1 MKYFILVTDGA
12 GDYPLEDKGNKT
24 PLQLADNPVVTE
36 LAHRGIV
43 GRCRTIPDGMEAGSD
58 VGHLSLLGYPPEK
71 FHTGRAPLEA
81 ANIGVELGENDAAF
95 RGNIVT
101 LRNPDNK
108 QHGNNPDSNNDS
120 YSYNND
126 AYSNNDDSY
135 SYNNVSNVEMQ
146 AFENLEMVD
155 HSSEDITTEEG
166 LRLYEDLSKHLIKK
180 GLLEGIDMKHGV
192 SYRGAFVIR
201 NIDKGINP
209 IDVGSE
215 PPHNILGKKIT
226 DYLPGYKLNA
236 ESNSD
241 VLELEK
247 PSKELGSGANY
258 FVAERI
264 KEIMR
269 ASYEFLRNHPV
280 NIARIKRGLRPGNCL
295 WIWGGGRKPALIPYG
310 NGRAMESSVISAV
323 DLIKGMGILTG
334 MKVIDVEGATGNKET
349 NFVGKG
355 SAAVKAFEDGDD
367 MVFVHVEGPD
377 ECGHQGD
384 VEGKIF
390 CLEQIDKLI
399 LKPVLSHLKKSGE
412 RYKILVMPDH
422 YTPIRLRTHSA
433 DPVPFVLYDS
443 ENEQEYDEYRNFT
456 EESAEKGCIFEK
468 GADISEAFLREEI

>member
-12 GDYPLEDKGNKT
+12 GDYPLEDRGNKT

-81 ANIGVELGENDAAF
+81 ANIGVELGEHDAAF

-101 LRNPDNK
+101 LRNPNNK
-108 QHGNNPDSNNDS
+108 QYGD
-120 YSYNND
+120 
-126 AYSNNDDSY
+126 NDDKCI
-135 SYNNVSNVEMQ
+135 EMQ

-155 HSSEDITTEEG
+155 HSSQDITTEEG
-166 LRLYEDLSKHLIKK
+166 LKLYEDLSKHLIEK
-180 GLLEGIDMKHGV
+180 GLLDGIDMKHGV

-201 NIDKGINP
+201 NLDRSINP
-209 IDVGSE
+209 IEVGSE
-215 PPHNILGKKIT
+215 PPHNILGKRIT
-226 DYLPGYKLNA
+226 DYLPGYKFYSEPNLDVV
-236 ESNSD
+236 ESGK
-241 VLELEK
+241 LG
-247 PSKELGSGANY
+247 KEADLGENY
-258 FVAERI
+258 FVANRI

-269 ASYEFLRNHPV
+269 ASYEFLCKHPV
-280 NIARIKRGLRPGNCL
+280 NISRIERGLRPGNCL

-310 NGRAMESSVISAV
+310 NGRTMKSSVISAV
-323 DLIKGMGILTG
+323 DLIKGIGILTG

-349 NFVGKG
+349 NFAGKG
-355 SAAVKAFEDGDD
+355 MAAVKAFEEGDD
-367 MVFVHVEGPD
+367 MVFIHVEGPD

-384 VEGKIF
+384 IDGKIF
-390 CLEQIDKLI
+390 CLEQIDELI
-399 LKPVLSHLKKSGE
+399 LKPVLSYLKKSGE

-443 ENEQEYDEYRNFT
+443 ETEQDYDGDRNFT
-456 EESAEKGCIFEK
+456 EKSAAKGCIFEK
-468 GADISEAFLREEI
+468 GSDIAEAFLSEKI

>member
-12 GDYPLEDKGNKT
+12 GDYPLEDRDNKT

-101 LRNPDNK
+101 LRYPNNE
-108 QHGNNPDSNNDS
+108 QYGNS
-120 YSYNND
+120 
-126 AYSNNDDSY
+126 DDTY
-135 SYNNVSNVEMQ
+135 VEMQ

-155 HSSEDITTEEG
+155 HSSQDITTEEG
-166 LRLYEDLSKHLIKK
+166 LKLYEDLSEYLIKK

-201 NIDKGINP
+201 NLDRGINP

-215 PPHNILGKKIT
+215 PPHNILGKRIT
-226 DYLPGYKLNA
+226 DYLPGYKLNS

-241 VLELEK
+241 TLNSGKHEK
-247 PSKELGSGANY
+247 KAGSGDNY
-258 FVAERI
+258 FVADRI
-264 KEIMR
+264 KQIMR

-280 NIARIKRGLRPGNCL
+280 NISRIERGLRPGNCL

-310 NGRAMESSVISAV
+310 NGRSMESSVISAV
-323 DLIKGMGILTG
+323 DLIKGIGILTG

-355 SAAVKAFEDGDD
+355 MAAVKAFEEGDE

-384 VEGKIF
+384 VDGKIF
-390 CLEQIDKLI
+390 CLEQIDELI
-399 LKPVLSHLKKSGE
+399 LKPVLSYLKKSGK

-443 ENEQEYDEYRNFT
+443 ENEQDYDGDRNFT
-456 EESAEKGCIFEK
+456 EKSAEKGCIFEK
-468 GADISEAFLREEI
+468 GSDIAEAFLSEKI

>member
-12 GDYPLEDKGNKT
+12 GDYPLEDRDNKT

-36 LAHRGIV
+36 LANRGIV

-101 LRNPDNK
+101 LRNPNSE
-108 QHGNNPDSNNDS
+108 QYENS
-120 YSYNND
+120 
-126 AYSNNDDSY
+126 DDTY
-135 SYNNVSNVEMQ
+135 VEMQ

-155 HSSEDITTEEG
+155 HSSQDITTEEG
-166 LRLYEDLSKHLIKK
+166 LKLYEDLSEYLIKK

-201 NIDKGINP
+201 NLDRGINP

-215 PPHNILGKKIT
+215 PPHNILGKRIT

-236 ESNSD
+236 EPNSET
-241 VLELEK
+241 LKSGKHEEK
-247 PSKELGSGANY
+247 AGSEDNY
-258 FVAERI
+258 FVADRI

-280 NIARIKRGLRPGNCL
+280 NISRIERGLRPGNCL

-310 NGRAMESSVISAV
+310 NGRTMESSVISAV

-349 NFVGKG
+349 DFAGKG
-355 SAAVKAFEDGDD
+355 REAVKAFEEGDD

-468 GADISEAFLREEI
+468 GADISEAFLSEEI

>member
-12 GDYPLEDKGNKT
+12 GDYPLEDRGNKT

-81 ANIGVELGENDAAF
+81 ANIGIELGEHDVAF

-101 LRNPDNK
+101 LRNPDNE
-108 QHGNNPDSNNDS
+108 QCGSSDGT
-120 YSYNND
+120 Y
-126 AYSNNDDSY
+126 
-135 SYNNVSNVEMQ
+135 VEMQ
-146 AFENLEMVD
+146 SFENLEMVD

-166 LRLYEDLSKHLIKK
+166 HRLYEDLRKHLIKN

-201 NIDKGINP
+201 NLDKGINP

-215 PPHNILGKKIT
+215 PPHNILGKRIT
-226 DYLPGYKLNA
+226 NYLPGYKLNA
-236 ESNSD
+236 GLNLD
-241 VLELEK
+241 VLESEK
-247 PSKELGSGANY
+247 HGKEIGSGDNY

-269 ASYEFLRNHPV
+269 ASYEFLRSHPV
-280 NIARIKRGLRPGNCL
+280 NISRMERGLRPGNCL

-323 DLIKGMGILTG
+323 DLIKGIGILTG

-355 SAAVKAFEDGDD
+355 MAAVKAFEEGDD

-433 DPVPFVLYDS
+433 DTVPFVLYDS
-443 ENEQEYDEYRNFT
+443 ENEQEYDEDRNFT

>member
-12 GDYPLEDKGNKT
+12 GDYPLEDRGNKT

-81 ANIGVELGENDAAF
+81 ANIGIELGEHDAAF

-101 LRNPDNK
+101 LRNPDNE
-108 QHGNNPDSNNDS
+108 QCASSDGT
-120 YSYNND
+120 Y
-126 AYSNNDDSY
+126 
-135 SYNNVSNVEMQ
+135 VEMQ

-166 LRLYEDLSKHLIKK
+166 LRLYEDLSNHLIKN
-180 GLLEGIDMKHGV
+180 GILEGIDMKHGV

-201 NIDKGINP
+201 NLDKGINP

-215 PPHNILGKKIT
+215 PPHNILGKRIT
-226 DYLPGYKLNA
+226 NYLPGYKLNA
-236 ESNSD
+236 GLNLD
-241 VLELEK
+241 VLESEK
-247 PSKELGSGANY
+247 HGKEIGSGDNY

-269 ASYEFLRNHPV
+269 ASYEFLRSHPV
-280 NIARIKRGLRPGNCL
+280 NISRMERGLRPGNCL

-323 DLIKGMGILTG
+323 DLIKGIGILTG

-349 NFVGKG
+349 NFAGKG
-355 SAAVKAFEDGDD
+355 MAAVKAFEEGDD

-443 ENEQEYDEYRNFT
+443 ENEKEYDEDRNFT

>member
-12 GDYPLEDKGNKT
+12 GDYPLEDRDNKT

-101 LRNPDNK
+101 LRNPNSE
-108 QHGNNPDSNNDS
+108 QYENS
-120 YSYNND
+120 
-126 AYSNNDDSY
+126 DDTY
-135 SYNNVSNVEMQ
+135 VEMQ

-155 HSSEDITTEEG
+155 HSSQDITTEEG
-166 LRLYEDLSKHLIKK
+166 LKLYEDLSEYLIKK

-201 NIDKGINP
+201 NLDRGINP

-215 PPHNILGKKIT
+215 PPHNILGKRIT
-226 DYLPGYKLNA
+226 DYLPGYKLNS

-241 VLELEK
+241 TLNSGKHEK
-247 PSKELGSGANY
+247 KACSGDNY
-258 FVAERI
+258 FVADRI

-280 NIARIKRGLRPGNCL
+280 NISRIERGLRPGNCL

-310 NGRAMESSVISAV
+310 NGRSMESSVISAV
-323 DLIKGMGILTG
+323 DLIKGIGILTG

-349 NFVGKG
+349 DFAGKG
-355 SAAVKAFEDGDD
+355 RAAVKAFEKGDD

-443 ENEQEYDEYRNFT
+443 ENEKEYDEDRNFT

>member
-12 GDYPLEDKGNKT
+12 GDYPLDERGNKT

-81 ANIGVELGENDAAF
+81 ANIGIELGENDAAF

-101 LRNPDNK
+101 LRNPDNE
-108 QHGNNPDSNNDS
+108 QYGNDYDSNNADS
-120 YSYNND
+120 YPYKN
-126 AYSNNDDSY
+126 DSY
-135 SYNNVSNVEMQ
+135 VEMQ

-155 HSSEDITTEEG
+155 HSSQDITTEEG
-166 LRLYEDLSKHLIKK
+166 LRLYEDLNKHLIKN
-180 GLLEGIDMKHGV
+180 GFLDGIDMKHGV

-201 NIDKGINP
+201 NLDKGINP

-215 PPHNILGKKIT
+215 PPHNILGKRIT

-236 ESNSD
+236 GLNLD
-241 VLELEK
+241 VLESEK
-247 PSKELGSGANY
+247 HGKEIGSGDNY

-269 ASYEFLRNHPV
+269 ASYEFLRSHPV
-280 NIARIKRGLRPGNCL
+280 NISRMERGLRPGNCL

-323 DLIKGMGILTG
+323 DLIKGIGILTG

-355 SAAVKAFEDGDD
+355 MAAVKAFEEGDD

-443 ENEQEYDEYRNFT
+443 ENEKEYDEDRNFT

-468 GADISEAFLREEI
+468 GADISEAFLSEDI

>member
-12 GDYPLEDKGNKT
+12 GDYPLNERGNKT

-81 ANIGVELGENDAAF
+81 ANIGIELGENDAAF

-101 LRNPDNK
+101 LRNPDNE
-108 QHGNNPDSNNDS
+108 QYGNDYDSNNADS
-120 YSYNND
+120 YPYKN
-126 AYSNNDDSY
+126 DSY
-135 SYNNVSNVEMQ
+135 VEMQ
-146 AFENLEMVD
+146 AFEKLEMVD
-155 HSSEDITTEEG
+155 HSSQDITTEEG
-166 LRLYEDLSKHLIKK
+166 LRLYEDLSKHLIQN
-180 GLLEGIDMKHGV
+180 GFLEGIDMKHGV

-201 NIDKGINP
+201 NLDRSINP

-236 ESNSD
+236 GLNLD
-241 VLELEK
+241 VLESEK
-247 PSKELGSGANY
+247 HGKEIGSGDNY

-269 ASYEFLRNHPV
+269 ASYEFLRSHPV
-280 NIARIKRGLRPGNCL
+280 NISRMERGLRPGNCL

-310 NGRAMESSVISAV
+310 NGRAMENSVISAV
-323 DLIKGMGILTG
+323 DLIKGIGILTG

-349 NFVGKG
+349 NFAGKG
-355 SAAVKAFEDGDD
+355 MAAVKAFEEGDD

-443 ENEQEYDEYRNFT
+443 ENEQEYDEDRNFT

-468 GADISEAFLREEI
+468 GVDISEAFLREEIL

>member
-12 GDYPLEDKGNKT
+12 GDYPLEDRGNKT
-24 PLQLADNPVVTE
+24 PLQLADNPVVNE

-101 LRNPDNK
+101 LRNPDNE
-108 QHGNNPDSNNDS
+108 QYGNDYDSNNADS
-120 YSYNND
+120 YPYKN
-126 AYSNNDDSY
+126 DSY
-135 SYNNVSNVEMQ
+135 VEMQ

-155 HSSEDITTEEG
+155 HSSQDITTEEG
-166 LRLYEDLSKHLIKK
+166 LRLYEDLNKHLIKN
-180 GLLEGIDMKHGV
+180 GFLDGIDMKHGV

-201 NIDKGINP
+201 NLDKGINP

-215 PPHNILGKKIT
+215 PPHNILGKRIT

-236 ESNSD
+236 GLNLD
-241 VLELEK
+241 VLESEK
-247 PSKELGSGANY
+247 HGKEIGSGDNY

-269 ASYEFLRNHPV
+269 ASYEFLRSHPV
-280 NIARIKRGLRPGNCL
+280 NISRMERGLRPGNCL

-323 DLIKGMGILTG
+323 DLIKGIGILTG

-355 SAAVKAFEDGDD
+355 MAAVKAFEEGDD

-443 ENEQEYDEYRNFT
+443 ENEKEYDEDRNFT

-468 GADISEAFLREEI
+468 GVDISEAFLREEI

>member
-12 GDYPLEDKGNKT
+12 GDYPLEDRGNKT

-81 ANIGVELGENDAAF
+81 ANIGIELGEHDAAF

-101 LRNPDNK
+101 LRNPDNE
-108 QHGNNPDSNNDS
+108 QCGSSDGT
-120 YSYNND
+120 Y
-126 AYSNNDDSY
+126 
-135 SYNNVSNVEMQ
+135 VEMQ
-146 AFENLEMVD
+146 SFENLEMVD

-166 LRLYEDLSKHLIKK
+166 LRLYEDLSNHLIKN
-180 GLLEGIDMKHGV
+180 GILEGIDMKHGV

-201 NIDKGINP
+201 NLDRSINP
-209 IDVGSE
+209 IDIGSE

-236 ESNSD
+236 ELNSD
-241 VLELEK
+241 VLESEK
-247 PSKELGSGANY
+247 PSKELGSGDNY

-269 ASYEFLRNHPV
+269 ASYEFLRSHPV
-280 NIARIKRGLRPGNCL
+280 NISRMERGLRPGNCL

-310 NGRAMESSVISAV
+310 NGRAMENSVISAV
-323 DLIKGMGILTG
+323 DLIKGIGILTG

-349 NFVGKG
+349 NFAGKG
-355 SAAVKAFEDGDD
+355 MAAVKAFEEGDD

-443 ENEQEYDEYRNFT
+443 ENEQEYDEDRNFT

>member
-12 GDYPLEDKGNKT
+12 GDYPLEDRGNKT

-81 ANIGVELGENDAAF
+81 ANIGIELGEHDAAF

-101 LRNPDNK
+101 LRNPDNE
-108 QHGNNPDSNNDS
+108 QCGSSDGT
-120 YSYNND
+120 Y
-126 AYSNNDDSY
+126 
-135 SYNNVSNVEMQ
+135 VEMQ
-146 AFENLEMVD
+146 SFENLEMVD

-166 LRLYEDLSKHLIKK
+166 LRLYEDLSNHLIKN
-180 GLLEGIDMKHGV
+180 GILEGIDMKHGV

-201 NIDKGINP
+201 NLDRSINP
-209 IDVGSE
+209 IDIGSE

-236 ESNSD
+236 ELNSD
-241 VLELEK
+241 VLESEK
-247 PSKELGSGANY
+247 PSKELGSGDNY

-269 ASYEFLRNHPV
+269 ASYEFLRSHPV
-280 NIARIKRGLRPGNCL
+280 NISRMERGLRPGNCL

-310 NGRAMESSVISAV
+310 NGRAMENSLISAV
-323 DLIKGMGILTG
+323 DLIKGIGILTG

-349 NFVGKG
+349 NFAGKG
-355 SAAVKAFEDGDD
+355 MAAVKAFEEGDD

-443 ENEQEYDEYRNFT
+443 ENEQEYDEDRNFT

>member
-12 GDYPLEDKGNKT
+12 GDYPLEDRDNKT

-81 ANIGVELGENDAAF
+81 ANIGVKLGKNDAAF

-101 LRNPDNK
+101 LRNP
-108 QHGNNPDSNNDS
+108 NNEQYENS
-120 YSYNND
+120 
-126 AYSNNDDSY
+126 DDTY
-135 SYNNVSNVEMQ
+135 VEMQ

-155 HSSEDITTEEG
+155 HSSQDITTEEG
-166 LRLYEDLSKHLIKK
+166 LKLYEDLSEHLIEK

-201 NIDKGINP
+201 NLDRGINP

-226 DYLPGYKLNA
+226 NYLPGYKLNS

-241 VLELEK
+241 ILKSGKHEEK
-247 PSKELGSGANY
+247 AGSGDNY
-258 FVAERI
+258 FVADRI

-280 NIARIKRGLRPGNCL
+280 NISRIERGLRPGNCL

-310 NGRAMESSVISAV
+310 NGRSMESSVISAV
-323 DLIKGMGILTG
+323 DLIKGIGILTG

-355 SAAVKAFEDGDD
+355 MAAVKAFEEGDD

-384 VEGKIF
+384 VDGKIF
-390 CLEQIDKLI
+390 CLEQIDELI
-399 LKPVLSHLKKSGE
+399 LKPVLSYLKKSE
-412 RYKILVMPDH
+412 KRYKILVMPDH

-443 ENEQEYDEYRNFT
+443 ENEQDYDGDRNFT
-456 EESAEKGCIFEK
+456 EKSAEKGCIFEK
-468 GADISEAFLREEI
+468 GSDIAEAFLREKI

>member
-12 GDYPLEDKGNKT
+12 GDYPLDERGNKT

-81 ANIGVELGENDAAF
+81 ANIGIELGENDAAF

-101 LRNPDNK
+101 LRNPDNE
-108 QHGNNPDSNNDS
+108 QYGNDYDSNIADSYPYKNDS
-120 YSYNND
+120 Y
-126 AYSNNDDSY
+126 
-135 SYNNVSNVEMQ
+135 VEMQ
-146 AFENLEMVD
+146 AFEKLEMVD
-155 HSSEDITTEEG
+155 HSSQDITTEEG
-166 LRLYEDLSKHLIKK
+166 LRLYEDLSKHLIQN
-180 GLLEGIDMKHGV
+180 GFLEGIDMKHGV

-201 NIDKGINP
+201 NLDRSINP

-236 ESNSD
+236 GLNLD
-241 VLELEK
+241 VLESEK
-247 PSKELGSGANY
+247 HGKEIGSGDNY

-269 ASYEFLRNHPV
+269 ASYEFLRSHPV
-280 NIARIKRGLRPGNCL
+280 NISRMERGLRPGNCL

-310 NGRAMESSVISAV
+310 NGRAMENSVISAV
-323 DLIKGMGILTG
+323 DLIKGIGILTG

-349 NFVGKG
+349 NFAGKG
-355 SAAVKAFEDGDD
+355 MAAVKAFEEGDD

-443 ENEQEYDEYRNFT
+443 ENEQEYDEDRNFT

-468 GADISEAFLREEI
+468 GADISKAFLREEIL

>member
-12 GDYPLEDKGNKT
+12 GDYPLDERGNKT

-81 ANIGVELGENDAAF
+81 ANIGIELGENDAAF

-101 LRNPDNK
+101 LRNPDNE
-108 QHGNNPDSNNDS
+108 QYGNDYDSNNADS
-120 YSYNND
+120 YPYKN
-126 AYSNNDDSY
+126 DSY
-135 SYNNVSNVEMQ
+135 VEMQ
-146 AFENLEMVD
+146 AFEKLEMVD
-155 HSSEDITTEEG
+155 HSSQDITTEEG
-166 LRLYEDLSKHLIKK
+166 LRLYEDLSKHLIQK
-180 GLLEGIDMKHGV
+180 GLLEGIDMNHGV

-201 NIDKGINP
+201 NLDASVNP

-215 PPHNILGKKIT
+215 PPHNILGKRIT
-226 DYLPGYKLNA
+226 NYLPGYKLNA
-236 ESNSD
+236 GLNLD
-241 VLELEK
+241 VLESEK
-247 PSKELGSGANY
+247 HGKEIGSGDNY

-269 ASYEFLRNHPV
+269 ASYEFLRSHPV
-280 NIARIKRGLRPGNCL
+280 NISRMERGLRPGNCL

-310 NGRAMESSVISAV
+310 KGRVMESSVISAV
-323 DLIKGMGILTG
+323 DLIKGIGILTG

-355 SAAVKAFEDGDD
+355 MAAVKAFEEGDD

-443 ENEQEYDEYRNFT
+443 ENEKEYDEDRNFT

-468 GADISEAFLREEI
+468 GVDISEAFLREEIL

>member
-12 GDYPLEDKGNKT
+12 GDYPLEDRGNKT

-81 ANIGVELGENDAAF
+81 ANIGIELGEHDVAF

-101 LRNPDNK
+101 LRNPDNE
-108 QHGNNPDSNNDS
+108 QCGSSDGT
-120 YSYNND
+120 Y
-126 AYSNNDDSY
+126 
-135 SYNNVSNVEMQ
+135 VEMQ
-146 AFENLEMVD
+146 SFENLEMVD

-166 LRLYEDLSKHLIKK
+166 HRLYEDLRKHLIKN

-201 NIDKGINP
+201 NLDKGINP

-215 PPHNILGKKIT
+215 PPHNILGKRIT
-226 DYLPGYKLNA
+226 NYLPGYKLNA
-236 ESNSD
+236 GLNLD
-241 VLELEK
+241 VLESEK
-247 PSKELGSGANY
+247 HGKEIGSGDNY

-280 NIARIKRGLRPGNCL
+280 NISRMERGLRPGNCL

-323 DLIKGMGILTG
+323 DLIKGIGILTG

-349 NFVGKG
+349 NFAGKG
-355 SAAVKAFEDGDD
+355 MAAVKAFEKGDD

-443 ENEQEYDEYRNFT
+443 ENEKEYDEDRNFT

>member
-12 GDYPLEDKGNKT
+12 GDYPLEDRGNKT

-81 ANIGVELGENDAAF
+81 ANIGIELGEYDAAF

-101 LRNPDNK
+101 LRNPDNE
-108 QHGNNPDSNNDS
+108 QCGSSDGT
-120 YSYNND
+120 Y
-126 AYSNNDDSY
+126 
-135 SYNNVSNVEMQ
+135 VEMQ

-155 HSSEDITTEEG
+155 HSSQDITTEEG

-180 GLLEGIDMKHGV
+180 GFLDGIDMKHGV

-201 NIDKGINP
+201 NLDKGINP

-215 PPHNILGKKIT
+215 PPHNILGKRIAN
-226 DYLPGYKLNA
+226 YLPGYKLNA
-236 ESNSD
+236 GLNLD
-241 VLELEK
+241 VLESEK
-247 PSKELGSGANY
+247 HGKEIGSGDNY

-269 ASYEFLRNHPV
+269 ASYEFLRSHPV
-280 NIARIKRGLRPGNCL
+280 NISRMERGLRPGNCL

-323 DLIKGMGILTG
+323 DLIKGIGILTG

-349 NFVGKG
+349 NFAGKG
-355 SAAVKAFEDGDD
+355 MAAVKAFEEGDD

-443 ENEQEYDEYRNFT
+443 ENEQEYDEDRNFT

-468 GADISEAFLREEI
+468 GADISEAFLREEIL

>member
-12 GDYPLEDKGNKT
+12 GDYPLDERGNKT

-81 ANIGVELGENDAAF
+81 ANIGIELGENDAAF

-101 LRNPDNK
+101 LRNPDNE
-108 QHGNNPDSNNDS
+108 QYGNDYDSNNADS
-120 YSYNND
+120 YPYKN
-126 AYSNNDDSY
+126 DSY
-135 SYNNVSNVEMQ
+135 VEMQ

-155 HSSEDITTEEG
+155 HSSQDITTEEG
-166 LRLYEDLSKHLIKK
+166 LRLYEDLNKHLIKN
-180 GLLEGIDMKHGV
+180 GFLDGIDMKHGV

-201 NIDKGINP
+201 NLDASVNP

-215 PPHNILGKKIT
+215 PPHNILGKRIAN
-226 DYLPGYKLNA
+226 YLPGYKLNA
-236 ESNSD
+236 GLNLD
-241 VLELEK
+241 VLESEK
-247 PSKELGSGANY
+247 HGKEIGSGDNY

-269 ASYEFLRNHPV
+269 ASYEFLRSHPV
-280 NIARIKRGLRPGNCL
+280 NISRMERGLRPGNCL

-349 NFVGKG
+349 DFAGKG
-355 SAAVKAFEDGDD
+355 RAAVKAFEEGDD
-367 MVFVHVEGPD
+367 MIFVHVEGPD

-443 ENEQEYDEYRNFT
+443 ENEKEYDEDRNFT

-468 GADISEAFLREEI
+468 GADISEAFLSEDI

>member
-12 GDYPLEDKGNKT
+12 GDYPLEDRGNKT
-24 PLQLADNPVVTE
+24 PLQLADNPVVNE

-101 LRNPDNK
+101 LRNPDNE
-108 QHGNNPDSNNDS
+108 QYGNDYDSNNADS
-120 YSYNND
+120 YPYKN
-126 AYSNNDDSY
+126 DSY
-135 SYNNVSNVEMQ
+135 VEMQ

-155 HSSEDITTEEG
+155 HSSQDITTEEG
-166 LRLYEDLSKHLIKK
+166 LRLYEDLNKHLIKN
-180 GLLEGIDMKHGV
+180 GFLDGIDMKHGV

-201 NIDKGINP
+201 NLDKGINP

-215 PPHNILGKKIT
+215 PPHNILGKRIT
-226 DYLPGYKLNA
+226 NYLPGYKLNA
-236 ESNSD
+236 GLNLD
-241 VLELEK
+241 VLESEK
-247 PSKELGSGANY
+247 HGKEIGSGDNY

-269 ASYEFLRNHPV
+269 ASYEFLRSHPV
-280 NIARIKRGLRPGNCL
+280 NISRMERGLRPGNCL

-323 DLIKGMGILTG
+323 DLIKGIGILTG

-355 SAAVKAFEDGDD
+355 MAAVKAFEEGDD

-443 ENEQEYDEYRNFT
+443 ENEKEYDEDRNFT

-468 GADISEAFLREEI
+468 GVDISEAFLREEI

>member
-12 GDYPLEDKGNKT
+12 GDYPLEDRGNKT
-24 PLQLADNPVVTE
+24 PLQLVDNPVVTE

-81 ANIGVELGENDAAF
+81 ANIGIELGEHDAAF

-101 LRNPDNK
+101 LRNPDNE
-108 QHGNNPDSNNDS
+108 QCGSSDGT
-120 YSYNND
+120 Y
-126 AYSNNDDSY
+126 
-135 SYNNVSNVEMQ
+135 VEMQ
-146 AFENLEMVD
+146 SFENLEMVD

-166 LRLYEDLSKHLIKK
+166 LRLYEDLSNHLIKN
-180 GLLEGIDMKHGV
+180 GILEGIDMKHGV

-201 NIDKGINP
+201 NLDRSINP
-209 IDVGSE
+209 IDIGSE

-236 ESNSD
+236 ELNSD
-241 VLELEK
+241 VLESEK
-247 PSKELGSGANY
+247 PSKELGSGDNY

-269 ASYEFLRNHPV
+269 ASYEFLRSHPV
-280 NIARIKRGLRPGNCL
+280 NISRMERGLRPGNCL

-310 NGRAMESSVISAV
+310 NGRAMENSVISAV
-323 DLIKGMGILTG
+323 DLIKGIGILTG

-349 NFVGKG
+349 NFAGKG
-355 SAAVKAFEDGDD
+355 MAAVKAFEEGDD

-443 ENEQEYDEYRNFT
+443 ENEQEYDEDRNFT

>member
-12 GDYPLEDKGNKT
+12 GDYPLDERGNKT

-81 ANIGVELGENDAAF
+81 ANIGIELGENDAAF

-101 LRNPDNK
+101 LRNPDNE
-108 QHGNNPDSNNDS
+108 QYGNDYDSNNADS
-120 YSYNND
+120 YPYKN
-126 AYSNNDDSY
+126 DSY
-135 SYNNVSNVEMQ
+135 VEMQ
-146 AFENLEMVD
+146 AFEKLEMVD
-155 HSSEDITTEEG
+155 HSSQDITTEEG
-166 LRLYEDLSKHLIKK
+166 LRLYEDLSKHLIQN
-180 GLLEGIDMKHGV
+180 GFLEGIDMKHGV

-201 NIDKGINP
+201 NLDRSINP

-236 ESNSD
+236 GLNLD
-241 VLELEK
+241 VLESEK
-247 PSKELGSGANY
+247 HGKEIGSGDNY

-269 ASYEFLRNHPV
+269 ASYEFLRSHPV
-280 NIARIKRGLRPGNCL
+280 NISRMERGLRPGNCL

-310 NGRAMESSVISAV
+310 NGRAMENSVISAV
-323 DLIKGMGILTG
+323 DLIKGIGILTG

-349 NFVGKG
+349 NFAGKG
-355 SAAVKAFEDGDD
+355 MAAVKAFEEGDD

-443 ENEQEYDEYRNFT
+443 ENEQEYDEDRNFT

-468 GADISEAFLREEI
+468 GADISKAFLREEIL

>member
-12 GDYPLEDKGNKT
+12 GDYPLEDRGNKT

-58 VGHLSLLGYPPEK
+58 VGHLSLLGYPPEE

-101 LRNPDNK
+101 LRNPDNEK
-108 QHGNNPDSNNDS
+108 HGNSYDSKS
-120 YSYNND
+120 AS
-126 AYSNNDDSY
+126 YSNNDDSY
-135 SYNNVSNVEMQ
+135 SNNVSYVEMQ

-166 LRLYEDLSKHLIKK
+166 LRLYEDLSKHLIQK
-180 GLLEGIDMKHGV
+180 GLLGGIDMKHGV

-201 NIDKGINP
+201 NLDRSINP
-209 IDVGSE
+209 IDIGSE

-226 DYLPGYKLNA
+226 DYLPGYKLDSV
-236 ESNSD
+236 SNTDILKS
-241 VLELEK
+241 EK
-247 PSKELGSGANY
+247 HGQEAASGENY

-264 KEIMR
+264 REIMR
-269 ASYEFLRNHPV
+269 ASYEFLCNHPV
-280 NIARIKRGLRPGNCL
+280 NISRIERGLRPGNCL

-349 NFVGKG
+349 DFAGKG
-355 SAAVKAFEDGDD
+355 RAAVKAFEKGDD

-443 ENEQEYDEYRNFT
+443 ENEQEYDEDRNFT

-468 GADISEAFLREEI
+468 GADISEAFLSEEI

>member
-12 GDYPLEDKGNKT
+12 GDYPLDERGNKT

-81 ANIGVELGENDAAF
+81 ANIGIELGENDAAF

-101 LRNPDNK
+101 LRNPDNE
-108 QHGNNPDSNNDS
+108 QYGNDYDSNNADS
-120 YSYNND
+120 YPYKN
-126 AYSNNDDSY
+126 DSY
-135 SYNNVSNVEMQ
+135 VEMQ

-155 HSSEDITTEEG
+155 HSSQDITTEEG
-166 LRLYEDLSKHLIKK
+166 LRLYEDLNKHLIKN
-180 GLLEGIDMKHGV
+180 GFLDGIDMKHGV

-201 NIDKGINP
+201 NLDASVNP

-215 PPHNILGKKIT
+215 PPHNILGKRIAN
-226 DYLPGYKLNA
+226 YLPGYKLNA
-236 ESNSD
+236 GLNLD
-241 VLELEK
+241 VLESEK
-247 PSKELGSGANY
+247 HGKEIGSGDNY

-269 ASYEFLRNHPV
+269 ASYEFLRSHPV
-280 NIARIKRGLRPGNCL
+280 NISRMERGLRPGNCL

-349 NFVGKG
+349 DFAGKG
-355 SAAVKAFEDGDD
+355 RAALKAFEEGDD
-367 MVFVHVEGPD
+367 MIFVHVEGPD

-443 ENEQEYDEYRNFT
+443 ENEKEYDEDRNFT

-468 GADISEAFLREEI
+468 GADISEAFLSEDI

>member
-12 GDYPLEDKGNKT
+12 GDYPLEDRGNKT

-81 ANIGVELGENDAAF
+81 ANIGIELGENDAAF

-101 LRNPDNK
+101 LRNPDNE
-108 QHGNNPDSNNDS
+108 QYGNDYDSNNADS
-120 YSYNND
+120 YPYKN
-126 AYSNNDDSY
+126 DSY
-135 SYNNVSNVEMQ
+135 VEMQ
-146 AFENLEMVD
+146 AFEKLEMVD
-155 HSSEDITTEEG
+155 HSSQDITTEEG
-166 LRLYEDLSKHLIKK
+166 LRLYEDLSKHLIQN
-180 GLLEGIDMKHGV
+180 GFLDGIDMKHGV

-201 NIDKGINP
+201 NLDKGINP

-215 PPHNILGKKIT
+215 PPHNILGKRIT
-226 DYLPGYKLNA
+226 NYLPGYKLNA
-236 ESNSD
+236 GLNLD
-241 VLELEK
+241 VLESEK
-247 PSKELGSGANY
+247 HGKEIGSGDNY

-269 ASYEFLRNHPV
+269 ASYEFLRSHPV
-280 NIARIKRGLRPGNCL
+280 NISRMERGLRHGNCL

-310 NGRAMESSVISAV
+310 KGRAVESSVISAV
-323 DLIKGMGILTG
+323 DLIKGIGILTG

-355 SAAVKAFEDGDD
+355 MAAVKAFEEGDD

-443 ENEQEYDEYRNFT
+443 ENEKEYDEDRNFT
-456 EESAEKGCIFEK
+456 EESAEKGCIFEN
-468 GADISEAFLREEI
+468 GADISEAFLSEDI

>member
-12 GDYPLEDKGNKT
+12 GDYPLEDRGNKT
-24 PLQLADNPVVTE
+24 PLQLADNPVMNE
-36 LAHRGIV
+36 LAHRGVV

-101 LRNPDNK
+101 LRVP
-108 QHGNNPDSNNDS
+108 NNCEDELNSRACD
-120 YSYNND
+120 
-126 AYSNNDDSY
+126 
-135 SYNNVSNVEMQ
+135 EMTE
-146 AFENLEMVD
+146 FEKLEIVD
-155 HSSEDITTEEG
+155 HSSQDITTEEG
-166 LRLYEDLSKHLIKK
+166 LRLYEDLSRHLAEK
-180 GLLEGIDMKHGV
+180 GLLDGIDMKHGV

-201 NIDKGINP
+201 NLRRDINP

-215 PPHNILGKKIT
+215 PPHNILGKGIA

-236 ESNSD
+236 VSNS
-241 VLELEK
+241 VNANTGTQENE
-247 PSKELGSGANY
+247 SSLGDNY
-258 FVAERI
+258 FVASRI

-280 NIARIKRGLRPGNCL
+280 NKSRIERGLRPGNCL
-295 WIWGGGRKPALIPYG
+295 WIWGGGRKPALVPYG
-310 NGRAMESSVISAV
+310 NGRKIEGSVISAV
-323 DLIKGMGILTG
+323 DLIKGIGILTG

-349 NFVGKG
+349 NFAGKG
-355 SAAVKAFEDGDD
+355 KAAVKAFEEGDQ

-384 VEGKIF
+384 TDGKIF
-390 CLEQIDKLI
+390 CLERIDEEI
-399 LKPVLSHLKKSGE
+399 LKPVLSYLKNCGE
-412 RYKILVMPDH
+412 RYKILIMPDH
-422 YTPIRLRTHSA
+422 YTPIKIRTHSA

-443 ENEQEYDEYRNFT
+443 ENEQGYDGERNFT
-456 EESAEKGCIFEK
+456 EESAERGCIFEK
-468 GADISEAFLREEI
+468 GSDIAEAFLAE

>member
-12 GDYPLEDKGNKT
+12 GDYPLDERGNKT

-81 ANIGVELGENDAAF
+81 ANIGIELGENDAAF

-101 LRNPDNK
+101 LRNPDNE
-108 QHGNNPDSNNDS
+108 QYGNDYDSNNADS
-120 YSYNND
+120 YPYKN
-126 AYSNNDDSY
+126 DSY
-135 SYNNVSNVEMQ
+135 VEMQ
-146 AFENLEMVD
+146 AFEKLEMVD
-155 HSSEDITTEEG
+155 HSSQDITTEEG
-166 LRLYEDLSKHLIKK
+166 LRLYEDLSKHLIQK

-201 NIDKGINP
+201 NLDASVNP

-215 PPHNILGKKIT
+215 PPHNILGKRIT
-226 DYLPGYKLNA
+226 NYLPGYKLNA
-236 ESNSD
+236 GLNLD
-241 VLELEK
+241 VLESEK
-247 PSKELGSGANY
+247 HGKEIGSGDNY

-269 ASYEFLRNHPV
+269 ASYEFLRSHPV
-280 NIARIKRGLRPGNCL
+280 NISRMERGLRPGNCL

-310 NGRAMESSVISAV
+310 KGRVMESSVISAV
-323 DLIKGMGILTG
+323 DLIKGIGILTG

-355 SAAVKAFEDGDD
+355 MAAVKAFEEGDD

-443 ENEQEYDEYRNFT
+443 ENEKEYDEDRNFT

-468 GADISEAFLREEI
+468 GVDISEAFLREEIL

>member
-12 GDYPLEDKGNKT
+12 GDYPLEDRGNKT

-101 LRNPDNK
+101 LRNPDNEK
-108 QHGNNPDSNNDS
+108 YRNNYDSKS
-120 YSYNND
+120 GS
-126 AYSNNDDSY
+126 YSNNDDSY
-135 SYNNVSNVEMQ
+135 SNNDSNVEMQ
-146 AFENLEMVD
+146 DFENLEMVD
-155 HSSEDITTEEG
+155 HSSQDITTEEG
-166 LRLYEDLSKHLIKK
+166 LRLYEDLSKHLIQK
-180 GLLEGIDMKHGV
+180 GLLDEIDMKHGV

-201 NIDKGINP
+201 NLDRSINP

-226 DYLPGYKLNA
+226 DYLPGYKLD
-236 ESNSD
+236 S
-241 VLELEK
+241 ELNIDILKSEK
-247 PSKELGSGANY
+247 HGQEAASGENY

-269 ASYEFLRNHPV
+269 ASYEFLRDHPV
-280 NIARIKRGLRPGNCL
+280 NISRIERGLRPGNCL

-310 NGRAMESSVISAV
+310 NGRTMESSVISAV

-349 NFVGKG
+349 NFAGKG
-355 SAAVKAFEDGDD
+355 RAAVKAFEEDDD

-443 ENEQEYDEYRNFT
+443 EDEQGYDEHRNFT

-468 GADISEAFLREEI
+468 GAGISEAFLSEEI

>member
-12 GDYPLEDKGNKT
+12 GDYPLEDRGNKT

-81 ANIGVELGENDAAF
+81 ANIGIELGENDAAF

-101 LRNPDNK
+101 LRNPDNE
-108 QHGNNPDSNNDS
+108 QYGNDYDSNNADS
-120 YSYNND
+120 YPYKN
-126 AYSNNDDSY
+126 DSY
-135 SYNNVSNVEMQ
+135 VEMQ
-146 AFENLEMVD
+146 AFEKLEMVD
-155 HSSEDITTEEG
+155 HSSQDITTEEG
-166 LRLYEDLSKHLIKK
+166 LRLYEDLSKHLIQK

-201 NIDKGINP
+201 NLDASVNP

-215 PPHNILGKKIT
+215 PPHNILGKRIT
-226 DYLPGYKLNA
+226 NYLPGYKLNA
-236 ESNSD
+236 GLNLD
-241 VLELEK
+241 VLESEK
-247 PSKELGSGANY
+247 HGKEIGSGDNY

-269 ASYEFLRNHPV
+269 ASYEFLRSHPV
-280 NIARIKRGLRPGNCL
+280 NISRMERGLRPGNCL

-323 DLIKGMGILTG
+323 DLIKGIGILTG

-349 NFVGKG
+349 NFAGKG
-355 SAAVKAFEDGDD
+355 MAAVKAFEEGDD

-443 ENEQEYDEYRNFT
+443 ENEQEYDEDRNFT
-456 EESAEKGCIFEK
+456 EESAEMGCIFEK